1 MERLEGDDIG
11 MEPRPSDLV
20 AAEEPGF
27 GTHDA
32 VDLADLVLTDQQA
45 RLGDAGLLQPVG
57 AREQVV
63 SIGIEEAD
71 DQVVPRRLAV
81 AGGHLGV
88 MAAGGVVVDQQGNE
102 ELLDRLDHP
111 RVRHDV
117 GSELLAAGAAGH
129 LLEEGED
136 RPSGGRRCGERVVE
150 VVAPPHGARLDRRN
164 RGGGDSFGAA
174 EEGEH
179 DEETPECAQ
188 SSRTPPSES
197 GRGWSVGR
205 R

>member
-1 MERLEGDDIG
+1 M
-11 MEPRPSDLV
+11 
-20 AAEEPGF
+20 
-27 GTHDA
+27 
-32 VDLADLVLTDQQA
+32 
-45 RLGDAGLLQPVG
+45 
-57 AREQVV
+57 
-63 SIGIEEAD
+63 
-71 DQVVPRRLAV
+71 
-81 AGGHLGV
+81 
-88 MAAGGVVVDQQGNE
+88 DQQGNE

-179 DEETPECAQ
+179 DEAPPECAQ